1 MNLTINFF
9 AIFFLSWLAC
19 LGATNV
25 CAQSIQG
32 TVRDKRGQPVPV
44 LNVALAGTRLGT
56 ATDAQ
61 GRFALAEVPP
71 GQYRLVV
78 SGVGYITL
86 GRAIELA
93 SGATLVLDLVV
104 AENVTELQS
113 VEITGRKETTYK
125 NESSFL
131 ATKTATPLK
140 DIPQSVGYVTKELI
154 QDQQAIRTGE
164 IIKNV
169 SGVNQFS
176 FYDDFTLRGFRS
188 NVQLINGLRVTSGF
202 WKQPLTINL
211 ERLEVIKGPA
221 SALFGNTDPGG
232 TINRVTK
239 KPLDE
244 RRQSLSFTTG
254 SFQTYRALAD
264 FTGPMNEQKTLL
276 YRLNLGYEN
285 AESFR
290 NLQFNQNLVVAP
302 SVSFLPSDKTR
313 INFDLVYNRSKSR
326 LDRGQAV
333 FGTGD
338 LFSTPIS
345 FATGA
350 VNDYLNEDNL
360 FVTASLNHRFSEQV
374 TFNASYM
381 KFAYA
386 EDLLEH
392 RTANV
397 YAKDAQGRDQLTLLE
412 MQVFQR
418 QRKRFV
424 DNLTTYFTFDFHT
437 GSRVAHK
444 LLVGYDY
451 IQETVPLGGGFSQAN
466 GYRNAANTGTIRNFV
481 PANARNYLL
490 DSRGN
495 PVPNVPHFDLASP
508 NPYRIAD
515 LSKYFFAQSVIA
527 PSFYQVNGF
536 YVQDQVKVGKFQA
549 LLGLRQEFYTDL
561 FNFKT
566 PTEQRV
572 QQRALIP
579 RLGLV
584 YSLTPDLNLYATYVQ
599 GYNPQTASSLANPNA
614 GGPFDPLT
622 SQMLEAGAK
631 GEFFGKMLSVTL
643 AAYQIVQNNILINA
657 GNPANPDLL
666 RQIGQERARGLEVD
680 VVGRVLPNWSVLVNY
695 ALNDAVV
702 SKSSNEAEIGSPKP
716 NAPRHQGNVWT
727 KYVVDRGRLAGLGLG
742 LGGNFVSERVPSL
755 NRDQRLPAYALL
767 NAAVYYNLNKF
778 LISLNLNNLTNKVH
792 WVGGYDFIR
801 LFPGAPRNWLATV
814 AYTF

>member
-1 MNLTINFF
+1 MNNQYFTKFKIL
-9 AIFFLSWLAC
+9 FLILFIAPFS
-19 LGATNV
+19 V
-25 CAQSIQG
+25 FAQSIKG
-32 TVRDKRGQPVPV
+32 TVKDQSDKPIPA
-44 LNVALAGTRLGT
+44 LNVTLEGTNIGT
-56 ATDAQ
+56 ITDAE
-61 GRFALAEVPP
+61 GKFALANIQA
-71 GQYRLVV
+71 GKYKILI
-78 SGVGYITL
+78 SGIGYLPQKQNITFREGDNL
-86 GRAIELA
+86 
-93 SGATLVLDLVV
+93 TLNFVV
-104 AENVTELQS
+104 AESITELQS
-113 VEITGRKETTYK
+113 VEIIGRKETTYK
-125 NESSFL
+125 NESSFI

-140 DIPQSVGYVTKELI
+140 DIPQSVSYVTKELI

-211 ERLEVIKGPA
+211 ERMEVIKGPA

-244 RRQSLSFTTG
+244 KRQSLSFTTG
-254 SFQTYRALAD
+254 SFQTFRALAD

-290 NLQFNQNLVVAP
+290 NLQFNNNIVVAP
-302 SVSFLPSDKTR
+302 SISFLPSEKTR
-313 INFDLVYNRSKSR
+313 INFDMVYNRSKSR

-350 VNDYLNEDNL
+350 INDFLNEDNL
-360 FVTASLNHRFSEQV
+360 FITASLNHKFSDKI
-374 TFNASYM
+374 TFNTSYM

-397 YAKDAQGRDQLTLLE
+397 YAKDGTGRDILTQLE

-424 DNLTTYFTFDFHT
+424 DNLTTYFTFDFNT
-437 GSRVAHK
+437 GSNVNHK

-466 GYRNAANTGTIRNFV
+466 GYRNAANTGVIRNFN

-495 PVPNVPHFDLASP
+495 PVPNVPHFDLTSG

-515 LSKYFFAQSVIA
+515 LSKYFFTQSVIA
-527 PSFYQVNGF
+527 PSFYSINGF
-536 YVQDQVKVGKFQA
+536 YIQDQIKIGKLQA
-549 LLGLRQEFYTDL
+549 LIGLRQEFYNDL
-561 FNFKT
+561 FNYKT
-566 PTEQRV
+566 QTEQKV
-572 QQRALIP
+572 QQQALIP
-579 RLGLV
+579 RIGLV
-584 YSLTPDLNLYATYVQ
+584 YSLTKDINVYATYVQ
-599 GYNPQTASSLANPNA
+599 GYNPQTASSIANPNA

-622 SQMLEAGAK
+622 SKMIEGGAK
-631 GEFFGKMLSVTL
+631 GEFFNKMLSVNL
-643 AAYQIVQNNILINA
+643 AVYQITQNNILINA
-657 GNPANPDLL
+657 GNPTNPDLL
-666 RQIGQERARGLEVD
+666 RQIGQEKATGFEID
-680 VVGRVLPNWSVLVNY
+680 FIGRVMPNWSILVNY
-695 ALNDAVV
+695 AYNNAII
-702 SKSSNEAEIGSPKP
+702 SKSSNEAEIGNPKP
-716 NAPRHQGNVWT
+716 NAPKHQGNFWT
-727 KYVVDRGRLAGLGLG
+727 KYVVDRGKLEGLGFG
-742 LGGNFVSERVPSL
+742 LGGNFVTERVPSL
-755 NRDQRLPAYALL
+755 NTAQRLPEYALL
-767 NAAVYYNLNKF
+767 NAALYYNFNKF
-778 LISLNLNNLTNKVH
+778 LISLNVNNLGNKTH
-792 WVGGYDFIR
+792 WVGGYDYIR
-801 LFPGAPRNWLATV
+801 LFPGAPRNWLVTV